1 MKKLFY
7 ILGIGLLMASCTE
20 DFKDWADPQSNS
32 EDPASASAAVAAVGT
47 IDFTTI
53 TADSV
58 LLFTP
63 TYNAEEGTIATN
75 DVTLYNADKSDS
87 RTVSV
92 DAQGRAKTTELRD
105 ALEGLYGPEGSYTVP
120 INVVTVLNKD
130 GQAFRFNSNIE
141 DNVIMAAGMYIVGG
155 DERVAMEFVEPGK
168 YTITVPAGEM
178 RFYFVPFTHLNNFE
192 EGKLGS
198 NEETDGFVFGG
209 KLAQGPDAFII
220 WLDEDPDYTQYI
232 ITVNTNDM
240 TYDVEGVV
248 QADPALWYMVGNCIG
263 SNDWDNGAQSV
274 GTGLIPL
281 LPVPGADLTV
291 NGGTTLAYV
300 GYFPAGGQFKFI
312 KTPGDWGE
320 QMNFTNIEN
329 PDMTIVSDLDGDN
342 HNIGINTA
350 GYYKITMNT
359 IEKKVTI
366 EKYTDA
372 VSIFLTIT
380 MPGDYQGW
388 DAAGTPMTAMGKRAN
403 TETHD
408 WFLDAEYSTD
418 ANLKFAN
425 GTWDINWGATD
436 FPMGYGTQG
445 GPNIPVA
452 AGSYRVFF
460 NDILGLYY
468 FQPK

>member
-1 MKKLFY
+1 
-7 ILGIGLLMASCTE
+7 MASCTE
-20 DFKDWADPQSNS
+20 DFKDWADPMSNS
-32 EDPASASAAVAAVGT
+32 ENGKSAKASVVAVEAIDLTAVNT
-47 IDFTTI
+47 
-53 TADSV
+53 DSIQ
-58 LLFTP
+58 LFTP
-63 TYNAEEGTIATN
+63 TYTMEDGVTATN
-75 DVTLYNADKSDS
+75 VLAIYGEDVSNA
-87 RTVSV
+87 VSLNT
-92 DAQGRAKTTELRD
+92 DEYGRVKASELRD
-105 ALEGLYGPEGSYTVP
+105 AIEKLYGVTEGAFNLPFSVTTRLTDNGQTFSYDNPNLSTA
-120 INVVTVLNKD
+120 IN
-130 GQAFRFNSNIE
+130 
-141 DNVIMAAGMYIVGG
+141 MAAGMYLSTADGLKPMSLYDG
-155 DERVAMEFVEPGK
+155 AF
-168 YTITVPAGEM
+168 TITVPAQDI
-178 RFYFVPFTHLNNFE
+178 RFYFLPFDKKDNAAE
-192 EGKLGS
+192 ERLGS
-198 NEETDGFVFGG
+198 TEETFGLLMNG
-209 KLAQGPDAFII
+209 SLVKGAEAHEIFFEGD
-220 WLDEDPDYTQYI
+220 DEYTEYVI
-232 ITVNTNDM
+232 KMNPTAM
-240 TYDVEGVV
+240 TYEVEGVV

-291 NGGTTLAYV
+291 DGGTTLAYA
-300 GYFPAGGQFKFI
+300 GYFPAGGQFKFV